1 MYILKSG
8 AGGARYAVLKPS
20 SLRSVMPVP
29 VETCVGL
36 ACIVSIILYTDAI
49 LTVKCLVVL
58 GSEV

>member
-1 MYILKSG
+1 MFILKSG

-36 ACIVSIILYTDAI
+36 ACIVSIILSQMPFSQSYD
-49 LTVKCLVVL
+49 LLF
-58 GSEV
+58 

>member
-49 LTVKCLVVL
+49 LTVK
-58 GSEV
+58 